1 MNKTVPMV
9 PGSRVGQLVK
19 GMKLLG
25 KWGLTVIV
33 IMASALLIADTGM
46 RHAQEVDALR
56 LWFHETRFGWL
67 GWRFCIYCG
76 LVWGCRK
83 IWRAPG
89 FRAEYRLRF
98 ARICMVSALFFLLC
112 EYAIFSAAG
121 D

>member
-1 MNKTVPMV
+1 MNKTVLMV
-9 PGSRVGQLVK
+9 PGSRAGLLVE

-89 FRAEYRLRF
+89 FRCPASVAPEL
-98 ARICMVSALFFLLC
+98 V
-112 EYAIFSAAG
+112 
-121 D
+121 